1 MGFRFNRRVRLF
13 GGIYMN
19 FSKGGTSLT
28 ARAKGLSI
36 TSGKKS
42 ARLTVGL
49 PGTGLSY
56 TKSFSKTQKA
66 ARSPSQNGR
75 VAGAAPTRGRAFR
88 FFFTVGLITWILIF
102 LAILWAVLA

>member
-13 GGIYMN
+13 GGVYLN
-19 FSKGGTSLT
+19 FSKSGTSLT

-42 ARLTVGL
+42 ARVTVGL

-56 TKSFSKTQKA
+56 TKSFSKTQ
-66 ARSPSQNGR
+66 SGR
-75 VAGAAPTRGRAFR
+75 VAGAAPTRGRASR

-102 LAILWAVLA
+102 LAILWAALA